1 MYTSV
6 YICLPCLLVQVYL
19 CLLMYTRVYLCLRL
33 FTYVYN
39 CLLVFITITI
49 TRVYRFIMYESTLG
63 EKQWQSSQEG
73 ESLVS

>member
-1 MYTSV
+1 
-6 YICLPCLLVQVYL
+6 
-19 CLLMYTRVYLCLRL
+19 MYTRVYLCLRL

-49 TRVYRFIMYESTLG
+49 TRVYRIIMYESTLG

-73 ESLVS
+73 ESLVSWNTWSNIIKIY